1 MVFFC
6 RTHTLLVATLH
17 RRNGF
22 YTVQTVF
29 FLSPPTPTL
38 HLNLPL
44 TGNFVHFYFL
54 KKTPSELFISFC
66 THGDLNLVPMSL
78 SVFRFKP
85 PPGYINLY
93 TQIRARSYDLKKWF
107 LKIWQ
112 KNWKENSLSLVLA
125 GVESA
130 AVKDVKDRKAQ
141 GEFNTHTDTHTHTH
155 TPNPTLFSYSI
166 ALAGA
171 SKRVF
176 MPESDASNFF
186 KRRGRRSPKMY
197 EEYYGECSKTLLFS
211 ISVLLS
217 HYLCRFNQ
225 NKETITF
232 LILNL
237 TIKELRINFR

>member
-1 MVFFC
+1 MVISWYFFVARTQSLWRLSTGVMVFILYKPYF
-6 RTHTLLVATLH
+6 
-17 RRNGF
+17 F
-22 YTVQTVF
+22 YR
-29 FLSPPTPTL
+29 PTPTL

-78 SVFRFKP
+78 CVFRFKP

-141 GEFNTHTDTHTHTH
+141 GEFNTHTQTHTHTH
-155 TPNPTLFSYSI
+155 THTHSKSNSLLLLHCFS
-166 ALAGA
+166 
-171 SKRVF
+171 
-176 MPESDASNFF
+176 
-186 KRRGRRSPKMY
+186 RS
-197 EEYYGECSKTLLFS
+197 
-211 ISVLLS
+211 V
-217 HYLCRFNQ
+217 
-225 NKETITF
+225 
-232 LILNL
+232 
-237 TIKELRINFR
+237 

>member
-1 MVFFC
+1 M
-6 RTHTLLVATLH
+6 
-17 RRNGF
+17 
-22 YTVQTVF
+22 
-29 FLSPPTPTL
+29 
-38 HLNLPL
+38 
-44 TGNFVHFYFL
+44 
-54 KKTPSELFISFC
+54 
-66 THGDLNLVPMSL
+66 
-78 SVFRFKP
+78 
-85 PPGYINLY
+85 
-93 TQIRARSYDLKKWF
+93 
-107 LKIWQ
+107 
-112 KNWKENSLSLVLA
+112 LA

-141 GEFNTHTDTHTHTH
+141 GEFNTHTDTHTHTHTH

-217 HYLCRFNQ
+217 HYLCNVTQYLLPKLTMYSLYSPPPPIQRKKCLNIGRLGVKNIGLEGPTGQ
-225 NKETITF
+225 YGAVLF
-232 LILNL
+232 LLQTHTHTYGLCIRPSFTLPANACSNESME
-237 TIKELRINFR
+237 KFY